1 MAGEDGVSGGGV
13 VSAQPYDW
21 AAAQA
26 AQAKAS
32 ERQRQSEQF
41 VIDSWKRYAEAER
54 AYREALATRIVA
66 LKAEGTAVTA
76 CADIARGEKSVA
88 ALKHARDVA
97 EGVRE
102 AAGQAAWR
110 ASADRRA
117 EQSFLE
123 WSLRRDLAEGFHP
136 SAGPADPQTFGRRA
150 A

>member
-1 MAGEDGVSGGGV
+1 MTAS
-13 VSAQPYDW
+13 QPYSFEQ
-21 AAAQA
+21 ATAAQRA
-26 AQAKAS
+26 AS
-32 ERQRQSEQF
+32 DRQRQSEQF

-76 CADIARGEKSVA
+76 CADIARGERSVA
-88 ALKHARDVA
+88 ALKFARDVA

-110 ASADRRA
+110 ASADRKA

-123 WSLRRDLAEGFHP
+123 WSMRRDLAEAYHP
-136 SAGPADPQTFGRRA
+136 SSGPTDPETYGRRA